1 MRPLFPHASL
11 SHPPLRSLLTL
22 GSVISTLAENSA
34 KNKADHVPFRN
45 SKLTRML
52 QPSLSGNARI
62 SVICTINPDSSAVAE
77 STSTLLFA
85 QRIKRV
91 QLHAQKKE
99 VVDTDALLE
108 RYRKEIEELR
118 KRLAEK
124 EASQADGGPVLK
136 RRLSAREQLDESLA
150 MHNLNARIKQL
161 TKLILTSQTVDEN
174 KGDES
179 RPASPMKVDFDM
191 SPYQVRLRARATV
204 KLRRMCANG
213 FNSSNRSSSRQG
225 GSSRLRLRRSCPSRR
240 RSRRDRSSLQ
250 MRPRARR
257 TSC

>member
-1 MRPLFPHASL
+1 MESDQVLILCL
-11 SHPPLRSLLTL
+11 S
-22 GSVISTLAENSA
+22 
-34 KNKADHVPFRN
+34 DHVPFRN

-62 SVICTINPDSSAVAE
+62 SVICTINPDVSAVAE

-85 QRIKRV
+85 QRIKKV

-108 RYRKEIEELR
+108 RYRKEIEELK
-118 KRLAEK
+118 KRLSEK
-124 EASQADGGPVLK
+124 EKENSGAPAKG

-150 MHNLNARIKQL
+150 MHNLNARIRQL

-179 RPASPMKVDFDM
+179 RPASPAKVDFDM
-191 SPYQVRLRARATV
+191 SPYQV
-204 KLRRMCANG
+204 
-213 FNSSNRSSSRQG
+213 
-225 GSSRLRLRRSCPSRR
+225 
-240 RSRRDRSSLQ
+240 SLLSIV
-250 MRPRARR
+250 R
-257 TSC
+257 

>member
-1 MRPLFPHASL
+1 
-11 SHPPLRSLLTL
+11 
-22 GSVISTLAENSA
+22 
-34 KNKADHVPFRN
+34 
-45 SKLTRML
+45 ML
-52 QPSLSGNARI
+52 QPSLAGNARI
-62 SVICTINPDSSAVAE
+62 SVICTINPDASAIAE

-85 QRIKRV
+85 QRIKKV

-124 EASQADGGPVLK
+124 EAPDGPMRG

-179 RPASPMKVDFDM
+179 RPASPTKVDFDM
-191 SPYQVRLRARATV
+191 SPYQVRL
-204 KLRRMCANG
+204 
-213 FNSSNRSSSRQG
+213 
-225 GSSRLRLRRSCPSRR
+225 
-240 RSRRDRSSLQ
+240 
-250 MRPRARR
+250 
-257 TSC
+257 